1 MLEDCWRIYF
11 SVFQLILFLIY
22 SKFVSKFFMKVSRI
36 YSAQVSG
43 LSGNIVSVETDV
55 SSGVYSFIMVGLPD
69 QSVAE
74 SKERVHAAL
83 KNSGY
88 DSPKSR
94 NHKLTVS
101 LAPAEH
107 RKEGPVFD
115 LAIAISYLA
124 SVGDIKRDDLDE
136 FVFVGELSLM
146 GELQPLRG
154 ALAITKAVSKR
165 GKTIQKRMKLF
176 LPKTNSIEASLIDDV
191 DVYGVSDIKEVIE
204 YLKNNLTL
212 EKTPVT
218 KIKEIEN
225 KFPDMGEIKG
235 QQLAKRA
242 LEIAAAGGHNICLYG
257 PPGTGKTM
265 LAKAFTGILPALS
278 LDEALEVTAIHSIA
292 GASEEVVSHPPLRAP
307 HHTSSYVSIIGG
319 GSTPRP
325 GEITLAH
332 RGVLFLDEFPEH
344 DSKTLEA
351 MREPLEDGIV
361 RISRARG
368 SEVFPAEFI
377 LLAAMNPCPCGYL
390 GSKFKDCICKPGD
403 IERYQKK
410 ISGPIMD
417 RIDLWV
423 FVQNINYEE
432 ISRKTEEI
440 KLSPKIKQNVASARI
455 NAYNRNEKLKIKNPN
470 KLNRSYT
477 SRELQT
483 VADLDTKVLSTLNK
497 LASQLNISP
506 RAYHRVIRVARTIAD
521 LEGRDKVGE
530 NHILEAFQYRPKLGT
545 N

>member
-1 MLEDCWRIYF
+1 
-11 SVFQLILFLIY
+11 LFLSAIIK
-22 SKFVSKFFMKVSRI
+22 SINKMKVSRV

-43 LSGNIVSVETDV
+43 LSGVPISVETDV
-55 SSGVYSFIMVGLPD
+55 TSGVYSFVIVGLPD
-69 QSVAE
+69 QSVGE

-101 LAPAEH
+101 LAPADI

-115 LAIAISYLA
+115 LAIAISYLV
-124 SVGDIKRDDLDE
+124 SVGDIKRDDIED
-136 FVFVGELSLM
+136 FVFVGELSLT
-146 GELQPLRG
+146 GELQPMKG
-154 ALAITKAVSKR
+154 SLAIARAVSLISKN
-165 GKTIQKRMKLF
+165 KNKKIKLF
-176 LPKTNSIEASLIDDV
+176 LPKVNCFEAALIKDIE
-191 DVYGVSDIKEVIE
+191 VYGVNNVKEVIE
-204 YLKNNLTL
+204 FLKNNL
-212 EKTPVT
+212 
-218 KIKEIEN
+218 
-225 KFPDMGEIKG
+225 EIKPTPPQKINKKENNYPDIGEVKG
-235 QQLAKRA
+235 QALAKRA
-242 LEIAAAGGHNICLYG
+242 LTIAAAGGHNICLYG

-278 LDEALEVTAIHSIA
+278 FEESLEVTAIHSIA
-292 GASEEVVSHPPLRAP
+292 GVDRDIISHPPLRAP

-319 GSTPRP
+319 GSVPKP

-377 LLAAMNPCPCGYL
+377 LLAAMNPCPCGYV
-390 GSKFKDCICKPGD
+390 GSKVKDCTCSQND
-403 IERYQKK
+403 IERYQRK

-423 FVQNINYEE
+423 FVQNIAYEE
-432 ISRKTEEI
+432 LSKKIDEI
-440 KLSPKIKQNVASARI
+440 KISPKLSEDIIKARDFSK
-455 NAYNRNEKLKIKNPN
+455 NRNKILNIKEKLNKNYTG
-470 KLNRSYT
+470 KEIHTVAALGEVEITTLNR
-477 SRELQT
+477 
-483 VADLDTKVLSTLNK
+483 
-497 LASQLNISP
+497 LANQLNISP
-506 RAYHRVIRVARTIAD
+506 RAYHRIQRVARTIAD
-521 LEGRDKVGE
+521 LDNSEKVTE
-530 NHILEAFQYRPKLGT
+530 NHILEAFQYRPKL